1 MSSTNYFMREGVLMT
16 TNNGGDRKEIPFIP
30 FREFLLDVW
39 NGLATIEPR
48 RCQTMF
54 NDLVSDMLL
63 KEIRMLPREMKLAG
77 MKVVED
83 LVNEIQEGFKKQKEQ
98 REKSKQKPNEPCAC
112 GSGKKHKKCCNCV

>member
-30 FREFLLDVW
+30 LREFLLDVW